1 MYLSWLNMSDFFF
14 FNESYEIRE
23 QVAQRCSIPG
33 NIQGPGG
40 WGSEQPHK
48 IGDVSVHC
56 RLVGLD
62 NF

>member
-1 MYLSWLNMSDFFF
+1 MSDFFF